1 MKVSRKE
8 IEQKLQSSG
17 CTPERAFALSKS
29 DMVSMKFNK
38 SGKQIL
44 FCSNGALVSVDGY
57 EGTVLHSFLAEADGN
72 STSSLPTSG
81 CFTPDDRT
89 ILCGN
94 ENGSVS
100 CYDANTGLLL
110 RKLKGHIGR
119 IECLAVNPRYAQF
132 ASACTN
138 TALWIW

>member
-1 MKVSRKE
+1 M
-8 IEQKLQSSG
+8 
-17 CTPERAFALSKS
+17 
-29 DMVSMKFNK
+29 
-38 SGKQIL
+38 
-44 FCSNGALVSVDGY
+44 SVDGY

-72 STSSLPTSG
+72 GSSTLPTPG

-100 CYDANTGLLL
+100 CYDVNTGLLL
-110 RKLKGHIGR
+110 RKLRGHAGR
-119 IECLAVNPRYAQF
+119 IECMAVNPRYAQF

-138 TALWIW
+138 TAIWIW